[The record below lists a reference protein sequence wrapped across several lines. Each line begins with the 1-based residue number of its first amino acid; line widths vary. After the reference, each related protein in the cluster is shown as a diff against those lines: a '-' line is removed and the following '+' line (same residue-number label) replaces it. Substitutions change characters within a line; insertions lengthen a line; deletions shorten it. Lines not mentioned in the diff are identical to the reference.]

1 MADVLLLSRYER
13 LGASSRV
20 RSYQFLDAL
29 AAAGISVEV
38 CPLFDDAYVRARH
51 GESGVPV
58 GNIAAAYARRIRD
71 ALTHRDAAVLWL
83 EYELLPW
90 LPYAF
95 ERVLLSGERPLVIDY
110 DDAIFHRYDHHGSG
124 IVRALLGRKID
135 RLMGRAAVVV
145 AGNDYLAARARV
157 AGARRVEVLPS
168 VIDLARYRQRDAME
182 GRSGF
187 RVGWIGSPST
197 TPYLRSLEPVF
208 RDLRGVPGFGVVN
221 IGGTPWHPEGVAVES
236 LPWAE
241 DTEVRDMLGFDVGV
255 MPLPDDPWARGKC
268 GFKLIQYMG
277 CALPVVASPVGANA
291 QIVEHG
297 LTGFHATTPVEWSQA
312 LRALAGDPQLRARMG
327 AAGFARARSHY
338 CLQAVAPRLVAIFK
352 DVLGRSDSARAKAG
366 AAAR

>member
-29 AAAGISVEV
+29 AVAGISVQV
-38 CPLFDDAYVRARH
+38 CPLFDDDYVRARH
-51 GESGVPV
+51 GEAGVPI
-58 GNIAAAYARRIRD
+58 GNIAAAYARRVRD

-95 ERVLLSGERPLVIDY
+95 ERVLLSGDRPLVVDY

-135 RLMGRAAVVV
+135 RLMGRASVVV
-145 AGNDYLAARARV
+145 VGNDYLAGRACE

-168 VIDLARYRQRDAME
+168 VIDLARYRQKDTTAAQ
-182 GRSGF
+182 SGF

-208 RDLRGVPGFGVVN
+208 RDLRGVPGFRVVN
-221 IGGTPWHPEGVAVES
+221 IGGTPWHPEGIDVEN

-241 DTEVRDMLGFDVGV
+241 VTEVRDMLSFDAGV
-255 MPLPDDPWARGKC
+255 MPLPDEPWARGKC

-297 LTGFHATTPVEWSQA
+297 LTGFHATTPAEWSQS
-312 LRALAGDPQLRARMG
+312 LRALAGDPQLRTRMG
-327 AAGFARARSHY
+327 DAGFARVRARYS
-338 CLQAVAPRLVAIFK
+338 LEAVAPRLVAIFR
-352 DVLGRSDSARAKAG
+352 DVLGRSDKGGRAASAPSR
-366 AAAR
+366 